1 MPNPQQ
7 APRDITARPQGPA
20 SASQRTTFSTP
31 QAHPVDT
38 FAAPIQDPTLNGL
51 ITGLKSFNP
60 ALEQY
65 VQVQGAKE
73 ADAAFKAGA
82 ANGQLA
88 DTLGPTE
95 HGPVQVPA
103 LPEGQ
108 QIDPA
113 FAPTFAQGYRQA
125 VGAKIGNQISN
136 DILGQYEQSKNAEDF
151 NPEAF
156 LAQHTRE
163 QTQGITDPA
172 IREAVAKSIAATAAS
187 VRGDFRQ
194 VQLQRLKENATQTL
208 SSLLG
213 SAMDPSKTAEQ
224 QYQALVSDVEP
235 VRKQMGLQTRA
246 EMAEMVLQQ
255 AQMNSAKAGGQPE
268 LFDIF
273 TNFKDPATGLTLA
286 DMNPKMKAH
295 IASAREQAVNQQ
307 NKRIEQGQQADFF
320 KQAVAD
326 EDAAKA
332 GNVAPIESYV
342 SRIGPLNQ
350 YQNAGAALTAWRH
363 HTELAEK
370 AKVTTQSV
378 AAIGNG
384 TAWGLTK
391 EHAQKAMDTITD
403 PDVKTLMQ
411 VASSAQGGDPS
422 QLPEVQQAIR
432 SIVDITGRSGRSDIA
447 NSRLK
452 ALIDGTVNAVP
463 PKGGEPSSQFMLAAA
478 LYSGLPDQVRSLYF
492 DEKADTVFDTFAR
505 DVRGGIG
512 AKTAMENGYR
522 AVSPESVK
530 FAKELSSTPEWKAQ
544 TAATVANLTT
554 DWWQRWPLVGWMA
567 ERFGYGAP
575 LNENVVTNWSQAD
588 LQRYYQRNPSATPEQ
603 ARRYIMGRVQGNFI
617 YDQANRINV
626 QVPDGQAS
634 PDVARAIS
642 SFVKASQEKYGMVPQ
657 DGILHGA
664 MESVSEFVS
673 GTRSPMQSVGLVY
686 SKDGNYQLTAFVNGA
701 PIHKLED
708 VTFSQIMTYGAA
720 QKILSDTERASMSA
734 LKQKLN
740 DGSVTA
746 QDLAQNADL
755 LAKAKSLGQINETT
769 ARQLKQV
776 QEKAF
781 TDVSSRRFL
790 FPTDKPDFTGL
801 AGSRLTGQGSKIQV
815 NQAASFVAEGEHF
828 AALTAMGEGLV
839 LKATQDPNP
848 KAGNN
853 IGYGYNLNAN
863 KETMAEDFRR
873 AGIPAEKL
881 EGIKEGT
888 VQITQEQAAR
898 LLRVTKPRYVGLAQQ
913 SVEAIKP
920 GMWGTMSE
928 GQKAA
933 LADVAYQT
941 GNPAQF
947 KTALGKLAAG
957 DAQGFQDALR
967 VTYVNSEGSRV
978 EDVRRNKL
986 RALMIAGPAAFVQGI
1001 REASRLSQ

>member
-1 MPNPQQ
+1 MASPNSPQRIPQRGQ
-7 APRDITARPQGPA
+7 AGS
-20 SASQRTTFSTP
+20 SASQRTVFSTP
-31 QAHPVDT
+31 QARPVDT

-65 VQVQGAKE
+65 VQIQGTKE
-73 ADAAFKAGA
+73 ADAAFKAGQ

-224 QYQALVSDVEP
+224 QYQALVNDVEP

-255 AQMNSAKAGGQPE
+255 AQMNSSKAGGQPE

-286 DMNPKMKAH
+286 DMNPTMKAH

-363 HTELAEK
+363 HMELAEK

-447 NSRLK
+447 NSKLK
-452 ALIDGTVNAVP
+452 GLIDGNINAVS
-463 PKGGEPSSQFMLAAA
+463 PKDGQPSSQFKLAAA
-478 LYSGLPDQVRSLYF
+478 LYAGLPDQIRNLYF
-492 DEKADTVFDTFAR
+492 DEKAQGVFGSYVQDRQSGVDDNSAYHN
-505 DVRGGIG
+505 
-512 AKTAMENGYR
+512 AYR
-522 AVSPESVK
+522 SMSPEGVK
-530 FAKELSSTPEWKAQ
+530 LAKELTSNSEWKARIAKQ
-544 TAATVANLTT
+544 VSGLTT
-554 DWWQRWPLVGWMA
+554 SW
-567 ERFGYGAP
+567 
-575 LNENVVTNWSQAD
+575 
-588 LQRYYQRNPSATPEQ
+588 YQRVPVIGRLFGGSPQNEENTTAWARLQLQDYYTRNPTASE
-603 ARRYIMGRVQGNFI
+603 
-617 YDQANRINV
+617 DQAKAWIQGQV
-626 QVPDGQAS
+626 QANFVYDPVNKVDLRVPPNQANEQS
-634 PDVARAIS
+634 QEAIKAYLEKAR
-642 SFVKASQEKYGMVPQ
+642 EKYGKEVSPGLIYGN
-657 DGILHGA
+657 DG
-664 MESVSEFVS
+664 
-673 GTRSPMQSVGLVY
+673 
-686 SKDGNYQLTAFVNGA
+686 KYQLAAFVNGA

-708 VTFSQIMTYGAA
+708 VTFDQIIA
-720 QKILSDTERASMSA
+720 QNATQKVLSDTERASFTS
-734 LKQKLN
+734 LKTKLN
-740 DGSVTA
+740 AGTA
-746 QDLAQNADL
+746 TAADLAGNSSL
-755 LAKAKSLGQINETT
+755 IAKATSLGQINETT
-769 ARQLKQV
+769 LGQMRKV
-776 QEKAF
+776 QQTAF
-781 TDVSSRRFL
+781 TDSASRRFL
-790 FPTDKPDFTGL
+790 FPTGPADFTGL
-801 AGSRLTGQGSKIQV
+801 SGSRLTGQGSTIQV
-815 NQAASFVAEGEHF
+815 NQAATFLNQMDYAS
-828 AALTAMGEGLV
+828 ALTAMGEGLV
-839 LKATQDPNP
+839 LNATMDPNP
-848 KAGNN
+848 KAGKN

-863 KETMAEDFRR
+863 SATVAEDFRR
-873 AGIPAEKL
+873 AGIPVDKL
-881 EGIKEGT
+881 EGIKAGT

-898 LLRVTKPRYVGLAQQ
+898 LLQVTKPRYVGLAQQ

-933 LADVAYQT
+933 LVDVAYQT

-957 DAQGFQDALR
+957 DAQGFQDALK

-986 RALMIAGPAAFVQGI
+986 RTLMINGPSAFLQGI
-1001 REASRLSQ
+1001 KEAARTSR